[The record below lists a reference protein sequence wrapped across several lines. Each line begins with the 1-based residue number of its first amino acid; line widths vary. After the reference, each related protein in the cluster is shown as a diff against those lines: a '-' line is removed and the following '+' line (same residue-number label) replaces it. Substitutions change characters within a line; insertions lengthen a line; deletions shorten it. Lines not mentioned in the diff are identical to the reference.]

1 MLVGVFY
8 LRGLSDVTEVV
19 ALSRAR
25 TCSRSES
32 KLCMTGLR
40 DKPRPPA
47 FGPELCLL
55 LQFLVTGSLPEA
67 RCPAEAFLRAS
78 HMPFLLCLP
87 PGQLWYQYSPLG
99 RMTDF
104 NQIENSPGSLLCR
117 IQNRPQKVT
126 SVSLPLFHGHGI
138 FQYSF
143 GLLPHCRPITT
154 VDKPRPRLGV
164 GRLQGKGPGLSAARG
179 HGMGQVLLCP
189 HGAHI
194 LDWETVTQ
202 ADNHNTRQSGMRTV
216 TEAQRT
222 MVTTDY

>member
-1 MLVGVFY
+1 MVVGVFY

-87 PGQLWYQYSPLG
+87 PGQLWYQYSPLW
-99 RMTDF
+99 RMTSLTKSRTLLAPCCAGSRTGCR
-104 NQIENSPGSLLCR
+104 ESRVSPSRYSMAVASFSTALVFYPTAGPSPLWISQDPGWEWVGCR
-117 IQNRPQKVT
+117 ER
-126 SVSLPLFHGHGI
+126 
-138 FQYSF
+138 
-143 GLLPHCRPITT
+143 GL
-154 VDKPRPRLGV
+154 G
-164 GRLQGKGPGLSAARG
+164 
-179 HGMGQVLLCP
+179 
-189 HGAHI
+189 
-194 LDWETVTQ
+194 
-202 ADNHNTRQSGMRTV
+202 
-216 TEAQRT
+216 
-222 MVTTDY
+222 